1 MRHSRQLSIWRRANK
16 GFTLLEVII
25 SLVIFVMGV
34 IAVVYLFPMGLKA
47 SKKAELISKVSILA
61 QKKIE
66 DTKSA
71 GFQAIDPLGPEIPL
85 EGTEGN
91 LSWRLS
97 LRDVTASGTVEKSLR
112 EVSVTIFWTEEG
124 KERSRSFLT
133 YVAD

>member
-1 MRHSRQLSIWRRANK
+1 VNR

-47 SKKAELISKVSILA
+47 SKKAELTSLVSILA
-61 QKKIE
+61 QKILE

-71 GFQAIDPLGPEIPL
+71 RFQAIDPLSPQIPL

-91 LSWRLS
+91 LRWRIS
-97 LRDVTASGTVEKSLR
+97 LRDVTAPGTEEKGLR
-112 EVSVTIFWTEEG
+112 EVTLTIFWTEEG
-124 KERSRSFLT
+124 KERSRSFLI